1 MSEARASPVT
11 IKRTLEELGVSEEK
25 INLLIP
31 TLEERS
37 DASFNDNA
45 LLLIQ
50 EELDRQKSIIGLIQE
65 DLQKLSSQILNS
77 IEEVR
82 VRKSESTDIKLLK
95 ERLELL
101 EARINGIVDAL
112 GEYVPII
119 LHKLKERNLGLK

>member
-1 MSEARASPVT
+1 MSEARVSPVT

-31 TLEERS
+31 ALEEKNS
-37 DASFNDNA
+37 TSFNNNA

-50 EELDRQKSIIGLIQE
+50 EELDRQKSIIELIQE
-65 DLQKLSSQILNS
+65 DLQKLSSQVLNS

-82 VRKSESTDIKLLK
+82 TRKSESTDIKLLK
-95 ERLELL
+95 EKLELL
-101 EARINGIVDAL
+101 EAKINGIIDAL